1 MSMCTR
7 SINWNDIVITGLAA
21 ALVAFVTTIAT
32 NKNSMKKL
40 IASKKTKAVRYSTS
54 MLVYCLLHLTK
65 AFLPA
70 VQSVVKTLL

>member
-40 IASKKTKAVRYSTS
+40 RTSKKANVVRYSTS
-54 MLVYCLLHLTK
+54 MHLYRL
-65 AFLPA
+65 FHF
-70 VQSVVKTLL
+70 SVNAKEPRSTKTL